1 MNLRHNSFTLRSQL
15 RIARVGLRSD
25 SGTESVMVID
35 QQLQTREHHRRE
47 ARTLESR
54 LLSDQ
59 HLDIVRDRDTDSVNY
74 FVKDPS
80 GVGLVE
86 LRSEVGINKA
96 LAVGNVDGAYCC
108 EDL

>member
-1 MNLRHNSFTLRSQL
+1 
-15 RIARVGLRSD
+15 
-25 SGTESVMVID
+25 MVID
-35 QQLQTREHHRRE
+35 QQLQTGEHHRRE

-59 HLDIVRDRDTDSVNY
+59 HLDVIRDRDADSVND
-74 FVKDPS
+74 FVENPS

-86 LRSEVGINKA
+86 LRCKVGIDIA

-108 EDL
+108 ENLQRMSTYCGPYGLWVVVRECLGSAW